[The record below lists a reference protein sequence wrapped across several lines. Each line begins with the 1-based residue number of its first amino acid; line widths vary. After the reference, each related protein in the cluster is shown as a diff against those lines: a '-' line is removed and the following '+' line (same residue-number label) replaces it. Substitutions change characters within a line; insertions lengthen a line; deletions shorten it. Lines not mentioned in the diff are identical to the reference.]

1 MIFDTHAHYDDKQFD
16 QDREELLASMKDNGI
31 GTIVDVGS
39 NMETSTWIVEA
50 VTRYPMMYGAVG
62 VHPSDTAELKESD
75 IDTLK
80 KYAAMDRIL
89 AIGEIGLDYYW
100 DEPERS
106 IQKKWFEAQIE
117 LARDV
122 KLPIIIHS
130 RDAAKDTYDIMKALH
145 AEEIGGVVHCFS
157 YSKEMARQF
166 LDMGF
171 YIGIGGVVTFKNAKT
186 LKEVAAYTP
195 LDRIV
200 LETDCPYLSPE
211 PNRGKRN
218 SSLNLNYV
226 AEALSQIKGINKEE
240 LIAVTEENARQLY
253 RMKEVYRVK
262 LGNPKNTIEVI
273 QKYDFDFQKKF
284 GQNFLIDER
293 VLEKII
299 SAAEVNKDDFVLEI
313 GPGIGTMTQYLAEN
327 AREVMAVEIDKNL
340 IPILS
345 DTLSAYDNVSI
356 LNADILKVDI
366 AKIVEEKN
374 GGKPVKVVAN
384 LPYYITTPI
393 IMGLFESH
401 VPIDSIT
408 VMVQKEVADRMQSGP
423 GTKDY
428 GALSL
433 AVQYY
438 AEPYV
443 VANVPPNCFMPRP
456 KVGSAVIRLT
466 KYKDAPIKVTNE
478 KLLFQLIRASFNQR
492 RKTLQNGIKNFG
504 GLNFSKEQVAQ
515 ALEEMELPASV
526 RGEALTLEQFA
537 QLSNILD
544 R

>member
-1 MIFDTHAHYDDKQFD
+1 M
-16 QDREELLASMKDNGI
+16 
-31 GTIVDVGS
+31 
-39 NMETSTWIVEA
+39 
-50 VTRYPMMYGAVG
+50 
-62 VHPSDTAELKESD
+62 
-75 IDTLK
+75 
-80 KYAAMDRIL
+80 
-89 AIGEIGLDYYW
+89 
-100 DEPERS
+100 
-106 IQKKWFEAQIE
+106 
-117 LARDV
+117 
-122 KLPIIIHS
+122 
-130 RDAAKDTYDIMKALH
+130 
-145 AEEIGGVVHCFS
+145 
-157 YSKEMARQF
+157 
-166 LDMGF
+166 
-171 YIGIGGVVTFKNAKT
+171 
-186 LKEVAAYTP
+186 
-195 LDRIV
+195 
-200 LETDCPYLSPE
+200 
-211 PNRGKRN
+211 
-218 SSLNLNYV
+218 
-226 AEALSQIKGINKEE
+226 
-240 LIAVTEENARQLY
+240 
-253 RMKEVYRVK
+253 K

-273 QKYDFDFQKKF
+273 QKYGFDFQKKF

-374 GGKPVKVVAN
+374 GGKSVKVVAN

-456 KVGSAVIRLT
+456 KVGSAVICLT

-492 RKTLQNGIKNFG
+492 RKTLQNGIKKFRRLKLLQRTGSTGIRRDGITCICSWRSIN
-504 GLNFSKEQVAQ
+504 LRTVCTVK
-515 ALEEMELPASV
+515 
-526 RGEALTLEQFA
+526 
-537 QLSNILD
+537 
-544 R
+544 